1 MFPRRFQI
9 AVACGAALGLAVVG
23 SFGPLVRSRVAS
35 TAGRHG
41 ATVDVEAVLPTW
53 SGVRLRGVDVTL
65 AEVPSTRIHLDE
77 VIVSIGW
84 SSRRVALRGGRV
96 ASTGPWRTVVAELE
110 AWRDA
115 HLAGDGGGGEQAG
128 GGGGRAVDV
137 SGLDVHWQDAAEAP
151 SQSVH
156 AKDVQLE
163 RAGVRTRLAA
173 REATIV
179 GGPARVTV
187 GGGAVAIVKADGGY
201 RLAELGARDLDASL
215 ELPQPQTAPGVPS
228 SATADVDD
236 PPPEVP
242 DEPAQGRRASGRGR
256 GKPGSTGGG
265 HASAGNGASG
275 GAGGNTAG
283 GRASGTGGKASP
295 GPGDARVDG
304 DAGAL
309 AARALMARQLLVE
322 GARAIDAML
331 DPSAKIALAS
341 VRARVRRGEDTLNLG
356 PGRLEVQRGDEG
368 LAIELA
374 PGARGAGDTP
384 VTADQASHGKDQPGE
399 PTARADEGA
408 RPAGDKDDHAA
419 GSAQALTFRL
429 TIPFDRPGDPPGEIA
444 ADVRGGPIWLSTIG
458 VQDGDFGLLE
468 VGRTSLE
475 AQARVVLSADGRQL
489 SLDGAGKVHRLSLR
503 NKALSEE
510 PVVGLELA
518 WRGKVAAAL
527 DGSRVQVE
535 EGELDVGAVRL
546 LVSGEI
552 ERAGASRRVNGKFE
566 VPLTPCQSMLDSA
579 PRGLAPKLAGMRMAG
594 SFALRGHAR
603 FDSANL
609 DRDYDVRWDASNS
622 CRVVE
627 APPEIDVERF
637 RHPFRRTAYTP
648 ENEPVEIDLGPE
660 TTGWLPLA
668 HISRFMEVAVLTTE
682 DGGFF
687 RHRGFDEEAIRNSIR
702 ENLRSGRFVRGA
714 STISMQT
721 AKNVYLD
728 RGKNL
733 SRKLQEAVLTM
744 YLEQALTKEQ
754 ILELYLN
761 VIEFGPMV
769 YGIGPAARHYF
780 NVPAAEL
787 SLSQSLYLSSI
798 LPSPRKQHFGAG
810 GAVTPQW
817 AAYLHK
823 LMTIAHKRGRIND
836 DELEVGLRETPVR
849 GAQVPHRTASEDR
862 LPGDDD
868 AASRLGP

>member
-1 MFPRRFQI
+1 VVPRRFQF
-9 AVACGAALGLAVVG
+9 AVAGGVLLGLAVVG
-23 SFGPLVRSRVAS
+23 SFGPLVRSRAGAA
-35 TAGRHG
+35 AGRYG
-41 ATVDVEAVLPTW
+41 ATVDIEAVLPTW

-65 AEVPSTRIHLDE
+65 AEVPSTRIHVDE
-77 VIVSIGW
+77 LVVSYGW
-84 SSRRVALRGGRV
+84 SSRRVELRGGRV
-96 ASTGPWRTVVAELE
+96 AATGAYRTVLAELE

-115 HLAGDGGGGEQAG
+115 HLARGGGESAG
-128 GGGGRAVDV
+128 GASAGRAIDV
-137 SGLDVHWQDAAEAP
+137 SGLDVEWQDTAEGS
-151 SQSVH
+151 SQSVR

-163 RAGVRTRLAA
+163 REGARTRVAA
-173 REATIV
+173 REAAIAF
-179 GGPARVTV
+179 GPARVTV
-187 GGGAVAIVKADGGY
+187 NGGAIVLVKGDGGY
-201 RLAELGARDLDASL
+201 RLAELGARELDAAL
-215 ELPQPQTAPGVPS
+215 ELPPPKPAPAPPPVDADAPPVP
-228 SATADVDD
+228 ADVPDD
-236 PPPEVP
+236 
-242 DEPAQGRRASGRGR
+242 PAQGSRRGTGRGR
-256 GKPGSTGGG
+256 PRGKPA
-265 HASAGNGASG
+265 ASASASASAAAPGSGADPP
-275 GAGGNTAG
+275 T
-283 GRASGTGGKASP
+283 
-295 GPGDARVDG
+295 DG
-304 DAGAL
+304 DAGAGDL
-309 AARALMARQLLVE
+309 GARALVARALLVE
-322 GARAIDAML
+322 GARAVDAVL
-331 DPSAKIALAS
+331 DPSAKIGLEA

-356 PGRLEVQRGDEG
+356 PGSLKVERGDKA
-368 LAIELA
+368 LVVELA
-374 PGARGAGDTP
+374 PGGGRDGAGAPDGP
-384 VTADQASHGKDQPGE
+384 AREAGGE
-399 PTARADEGA
+399 
-408 RPAGDKDDHAA
+408 A
-419 GSAQALTFRL
+419 GSRPGAGAAPEAEGKPAPGPPQALTFRL
-429 TIPFDRPGDPPGEIA
+429 TIPFDRPGDAAGEVT

-468 VGRTSLE
+468 VARTSLE
-475 AQARVVLSADGRQL
+475 THAHVVLSADARQL
-489 SLDGAGKVHRLSLR
+489 SLDGEGKVHRLSLR

-510 PVVGLELA
+510 PVMGLELA

-527 DGSRVQVE
+527 DGSRLQVDG
-535 EGELDVGAVRL
+535 GEINVGSTQL
-546 LVSGEI
+546 LVEGDYQ
-552 ERAGASRRVNGKFE
+552 RAGASRRVNGRFE

-594 SFALRGHAR
+594 SFALKGHAR

-627 APPEIDVERF
+627 VPPEVDVERF
-637 RHPFRRTAYTP
+637 RRPFRRTAYTP
-648 ENEPVEIDLGPE
+648 ENEPVEIELGPE
-660 TTGWLPLA
+660 TEGWLSLA
-668 HISRFMEVAVLTTE
+668 HISRFMEVAVQTTE

-798 LPSPRKQHFGAG
+798 LPSPKKQHFGAG

-817 AAYLHK
+817 ASYLHK
-823 LMTIAHKRGRIND
+823 LMTIAHKRGRITE
-836 DELEVGLRETPVR
+836 DELELGLRETPVR
-849 GAQVPHRTASEDR
+849 GAQVPHRSASEEQ
-862 LPGDDD
+862 LPGDED